1 MAPNPLDFCP
11 TDFGVEKH
19 IYDPDPEKYLENVM
33 ASIPDSFFEAPKEEE
48 LNASN
53 RGKVDIHKE
62 VDAQEN
68 LSIGELHEHIEK
80 TLATIPQK
88 YFEPPMIN
96 LDDHVPDLDSKEF
109 GDFLDKNIASAFDL
123 IPDKYFEVPQIEPD
137 SDIPDEPLEL
147 NAPALAPPA
156 GETPSAPAPTAGEET
171 PSV

>member
-1 MAPNPLDFCP
+1 MAPDPLGFCP
-11 TDFGVEKH
+11 TEFDVEKH
-19 IYDPDPEKYLENVM
+19 IPGPEKYLENIM

-123 IPDKYFEVPQIEPD
+123 IPDKYFEDPGAPD
-137 SDIPDEPLEL
+137 R
-147 NAPALAPPA
+147 
-156 GETPSAPAPTAGEET
+156 TAFRH
-171 PSV
+171 P

>member
-1 MAPNPLDFCP
+1 MAPDPLDFCP
-11 TDFGVEKH
+11 TEFDVEKH
-19 IYDPDPEKYLENVM
+19 IPGPEKYLENIM
-33 ASIPDSFFEAPKEEE
+33 ASIPDSFFAVPTEEE
-48 LNASN
+48 LNVSN
-53 RGKVDIHKE
+53 RGRVDIYKD

-68 LSIGELHEHIEK
+68 LLSIGELHEHIEK

-96 LDDHVPDLDSKEF
+96 LDDNVPDLDSKEF

-147 NAPALAPPA
+147 DAPALAPPA

>member
-1 MAPNPLDFCP
+1 MMPDPLDFCP
-11 TDFGVEKH
+11 TEFDVEKH
-19 IYDPDPEKYLENVM
+19 IPSPEKFM
-33 ASIPDSFFEAPKEEE
+33 ASIPDSFFAVPTIEE
-48 LNASN
+48 LNVSN
-53 RGKVDIHKE
+53 RGRVDIYKD

-68 LSIGELHEHIEK
+68 LLSIGELHEHIEK

-123 IPDKYFEVPQIEPD
+123 IPDKYFEVPQIEPH

-156 GETPSAPAPTAGEET
+156 GETPAAPAPTAGEET